1 MSPDVY
7 RLVAIDLP
15 AMLGG
20 LLAAVT
26 CALLGNFLVLRRQ
39 ALMGD
44 AISHSV
50 LPGLVV
56 AFLVAQTREP
66 LVMLL
71 GAAGSGMIAVL
82 LIEMVRRVG
91 RVDPGASMGVVF
103 SVLFALGVL
112 LLEKAAV
119 RHVDLDADCV
129 LYGQPEYM
137 TWLPPAQ
144 WDAFF
149 SASTLRL
156 VPRQLWILAGALVLC
171 SGFVVLLFK
180 ELRIASFDPQLAT
193 AQGISARL
201 MHYLLM
207 VVVALAT
214 VAAFEAVGSI
224 LVIAMMIGPA
234 VSARLLTDRLVSQ
247 VLVSVLLAG
256 VGAIGGYWL
265 AALGPQVLGF
275 SHSVSSAGMI
285 AVVCTLMVGVLVLL
299 APRHGVLSHRLRQRR
314 LARRVLTEDLLTT
327 LLRAQQAGDAQVAP
341 ERLASVLGGARRSER
356 AIGLAMRDGLVECGS
371 TGVQLTERGEA
382 VALRVLE
389 THRALQRYLVEEVG
403 VRESHAH
410 ETAERLEH
418 VVDEDVLRGAGEQ

>member
-1 MSPDVY
+1 MSPEMY
-7 RLVAIDLP
+7 RFIAIDLP

-20 LLAAVT
+20 LMAAVT

-50 LPGLVV
+50 LPGIVV

-71 GAAGSGMIAVL
+71 GAAASGMVAVV
-82 LIEMVRRVG
+82 LIELVRRVG

-112 LLEKAAV
+112 LLEQAAV

-144 WDAFF
+144 WEAFF
-149 SASTLRL
+149 RVSTLGL
-156 VPRQLWILAGALVLC
+156 VPRQLWLLAGALVLC
-171 SGFVVLLFK
+171 AGFVALMFK

-193 AQGISARL
+193 TQGVSARL

-234 VSARLLTDRLVSQ
+234 VSARLLTDRLLSQ
-247 VLVSVLLAG
+247 VFVSVLLAA
-256 VGAIGGYWL
+256 VGAVGGYWL
-265 AALGPQVLGF
+265 AAVGPQAVGLR
-275 SHSVSSAGMI
+275 HSVSSAGMM
-285 AVVCTLMVGVLVLL
+285 AVVCAVMVGVCVLL

-314 LARRVLTEDLLTT
+314 LARRVLVEDLLTT
-327 LLRAQQAGDAQVAP
+327 LLRARRAGDASVTH
-341 ERLASVLGGARRSER
+341 ERLASVLGGLGRVRQGVEAASRE
-356 AIGLAMRDGLVECGS
+356 GLIDVDAA
-371 TGVQLTERGEA
+371 GVRLTSRGEQ
-382 VALRVLE
+382 VASRVLE
-389 THRALQRYLVEEVG
+389 THRTLQRYLVEQVG
-403 VRESHAH
+403 VLPSHAH

-418 VVDEDVLRGAGEQ
+418 VVDDEMLRRAGED